1 MSLDNKKT
9 AFVDINDYLIMIF
22 NCLQPPILWPHFVY
36 YLKIKIAFVDEGG
49 PIAVLIFN
57 IGQQ

>member
-1 MSLDNKKT
+1 
-9 AFVDINDYLIMIF
+9 MIF
-22 NCLQPPILWPHFVY
+22 NCLQPPILWPHFAR